1 MKKVIAILLIALL
14 ATALVFA
21 SGSKEEAAKP
31 TASTGPKA
39 GGTLTIG
46 SNADALGL
54 VPWEII
60 GPTTGWIASDAIFE
74 TLFKTDAEGN
84 LYPYLLESYETDI
97 DNLTWTFVVRDGVYF
112 QDGTPFDAE
121 ALKWNLENYAH
132 NGIKRA
138 SYFSKL
144 DYIEV
149 VDPKTV
155 VMHLTEWD
163 ATFFYSL
170 TREAGK
176 MGSPTFYKKYVKDDW
191 SISDADYAYIK
202 TKECCGT
209 GPFMLDSWETGSSVK
224 LVKNPNYWNGDVL
237 LDGITFKIFSDFV
250 TLEAAMNTKE
260 IDIWYGVTA
269 ECITK
274 WRAANQYGVFYADV
288 PDLGGN
294 IGVIGFDMTD
304 PSDPLSK
311 LEVRQAICYAIDWD
325 AISSAIYYDNWE
337 VLNQMAWK
345 GSAYYNPDVKG
356 YEYNPEKAKELLKKA
371 GYENGCTVRMTYGT
385 DGSEPLFTAIQGFLA
400 EVGITCEPVPMARA
414 EISAALYDW
423 GQGMYLHGTS
433 MPSLVFAQ
441 LGVQFLKGASN
452 AFGANNFII
461 SDELD
466 SCMRGALAAA
476 STKDAEKLIQRAQK
490 ILIDEDCIVLP
501 TVYTHNAVAKQ
512 DYVHLG
518 ESNTPEFFMYGLNE
532 IWLDK

>member
-1 MKKVIAILLIALL
+1 MKKLLVLLLIAFVV
-14 ATALVFA
+14 TASVFA
-21 SGSKEEAAKP
+21 GGASEAPKAAA
-31 TASTGPKA
+31 TEKA

-60 GPTTGWIASDAIFE
+60 GPFPGWIASDAIFE

-84 LYPYLLESYETDI
+84 LYPYLLESYKTDI
-97 DNLTWTFVVRDGVYF
+97 NNLTWTFVVRDGVKF
-112 QDGTPFDAE
+112 QDGTVFDAE

-155 VMHLTEWD
+155 VMHLKEWD

-176 MGSPTFYKKYVKDDW
+176 MGSPTFYKQYVKDDF

-202 TKECCGT
+202 NKAACGT
-209 GPFMLDSWETGSSVK
+209 GPFMLDSWELDNTIK
-224 LVKNPNYWNGDVL
+224 LKKNPNYWNGDVK
-237 LDGITFKIFSDFV
+237 LDGITFKKFGDFV
-250 TLEAAMNTKE
+250 TLEAAMNTGE
-260 IDIWYGVTA
+260 IDMWYGVTA

-274 WRAANQYGVFYADV
+274 WNASKQYNVFYADV

-294 IGVIGFDMTD
+294 IGVIGFDMRD
-304 PSDPLSK
+304 PSDPLSNLK
-311 LEVRQAICYAIDWD
+311 VRQAICHAIDWD
-325 AISSAIYYDNWE
+325 AISSAIYYDCWE

-356 YEYNPEKAKELLKKA
+356 YDYNPEKAKALLKEA
-371 GYENGCTVRMTYGT
+371 GYANGCTVRMTYGT

-423 GQGMYLHGTS
+423 GQGMYIHGTS

-452 AFGANNFII
+452 AFGANNFVI

-466 SCMRGALAAA
+466 ACMRGALAAS
-476 STKDAEKLIQRAQK
+476 STAEAEKLIQRAQK
-490 ILIDEDCIVLP
+490 ILIDEDCMVMP
-501 TVYTHNAVAKQ
+501 TVYTHQAVAMQ

-518 ESNTPEFFMYGLNE
+518 TSNTPDFFMYGLNE
-532 IWLDK
+532 IWLSK